1 MSGLQEILNYISY
14 ESQRQVEGIMTEAD
28 ARIEAVSEEMLRRSD
43 EQCGR
48 ILEKAALESRL
59 ILERGQASAELRK
72 KQMLLSARQEIISG
86 LLDECLR
93 ELLALPDEE
102 YFRLLERL
110 FERHYQ
116 GGDAELRLSEKDR
129 KRMPEGFVRDLC
141 RVADNRGRISV
152 SDHTED
158 IGGGFIMDFGD
169 TEEDLSFHSLIE
181 ENDPYL
187 RDILNRILFS

>member
-1 MSGLQEILNYISY
+1 MSGLQEILNYISD

-129 KRMPEGFVRDLC
+129 KRMPEGFVRNLC
-141 RVADNRGRISV
+141 RAADNRGRILV